1 MGPAPPAAHPH
12 RTARAVP
19 HRADQAPLI
28 ALPARPA
35 YRAATQVYEDAR
47 VANVA
52 VVGAQWGDEG
62 KGKIVDWLASRADA
76 VVRFQGGHNAGHTL
90 VVDGAVY
97 KLSLL
102 PSGIVT
108 GTLSLIGNGVVLDPW
123 ALKDEIERLRA
134 QGVEITPDNFAL
146 ADTCPLILPLHR
158 DLDGL
163 REAAA
168 GSGKIGTTG
177 RGIGPAYEDKVGRRA
192 IRVCDL
198 IDPDALDTQLDR
210 LCAHHDALRAGFGQ
224 PPVDRAALVAE
235 LEGIAPFVLEFAQ
248 PVWSRLNAV
257 RKAGKRILFEG
268 AQGVLL
274 DVDHGTYPFVTSS
287 NTVSGT
293 AASGSGLGPG
303 AVGFVLGIAKAY
315 TTRVGSGPFP
325 TELDDATGQRLG
337 ERGREFGT
345 VTGRKR
351 RCGWFD
357 AVLVRQACAVSG
369 VTGIALTKLD
379 VLDGFETV
387 RICTGY
393 RLPGGGTIDHYPART
408 ADQLAVEPMY
418 EEMPGWSES
427 TAGARRFADLPANAV
442 KYVQRLQELIETP
455 IALVSTSPER
465 DDTILIRDPFE
476 D

>member
-1 MGPAPPAAHPH
+1 M
-12 RTARAVP
+12 
-19 HRADQAPLI
+19 
-28 ALPARPA
+28 
-35 YRAATQVYEDAR
+35 
-47 VANVA
+47 ANVT
-52 VVGAQWGDEG
+52 VIGAQWGDEG

-90 VVDGAVY
+90 VVGDQVY

-108 GTLSLIGNGVVLDPW
+108 GTLSVIGNGVVLDPW
-123 ALKDEIERLRA
+123 HFRDEVAKLTG
-134 QGVEITPDNFAL
+134 QGVDINTQNLQL
-146 ADTCPLILPLHR
+146 AENACLILPFHR

-163 REAAA
+163 REDASGA
-168 GSGKIGTTG
+168 GKIGTTR

-198 IDPDALDTQLDR
+198 AHLDDLGPQLDR
-210 LCAHHDALRAGFGQ
+210 ICAHHDALRIGFGQ
-224 PPVDRAALVAE
+224 PPIDRQRLLDDLRE
-235 LEGIAPFVLEFAQ
+235 IAGFVLPYAK
-248 PVWSRLNAV
+248 PVWRTLNEAK
-257 RKAGKRILFEG
+257 KAGKRILFEG

-293 AASGSGLGPG
+293 AASGSGLGPS
-303 AVGFVLGIAKAY
+303 ATGFVLGIVKAY

-325 TELDDATGQRLG
+325 TELEDDVGQKLG
-337 ERGREFGT
+337 ERGHEFGT

-357 AVLVRQACAVSG
+357 AVLTRQSCTISG

-379 VLDGFETV
+379 VLDGFEV
-387 RICTGY
+387 VKICTGY
-393 RLPGGGTIDHYPART
+393 KLHGKDLDYFPSHA
-408 ADQLAVEPMY
+408 ADQAAVEPVY
-418 EEMPGWSES
+418 EEMEGWSGT
-427 TAGARRFADLPANAV
+427 TAGARSWAQLPAQAI
-442 KYVQRLQELIETP
+442 KYIQRVQELIETP
-455 IALVSTSPER
+455 VALVSTSPER
-465 DDTILIRDPFE
+465 EDTILVRDPFA

>member
-1 MGPAPPAAHPH
+1 M
-12 RTARAVP
+12 
-19 HRADQAPLI
+19 
-28 ALPARPA
+28 
-35 YRAATQVYEDAR
+35 
-47 VANVA
+47 ANVT
-52 VVGAQWGDEG
+52 VIGAQWGDEG
-62 KGKIVDWLASRADA
+62 KGKIVDGLASRADA

-90 VVDGAVY
+90 VVGNQTY

-108 GTLSLIGNGVVLDPW
+108 GTLSIIGNGVVLDPW
-123 ALKDEIERLRA
+123 ALRDEIAKLRG
-134 QGVEITPDNFAL
+134 QGVEINSENFAI
-146 ADTCPLILPLHR
+146 ADNCPLILPFHR

-198 IDPDALDTQLDR
+198 AHLDQLEPQLDR
-210 LCAHHDALRAGFGQ
+210 LTAHHDALRAGFGE
-224 PPVDRAALVAE
+224 PPIDRERLKADLAE
-235 LEGIAPFVLEFAQ
+235 IADFVLQFAE
-248 PVWSRLNAV
+248 PVWNRLNKV
-257 RKAGKRILFEG
+257 RKAGARILFEG

-274 DVDHGTYPFVTSS
+274 DIDHGTYPFVTSS

-293 AASGSGLGPG
+293 AASGSGLGPSS
-303 AVGFVLGIAKAY
+303 VGFVLGIAKAY

-325 TELDDATGQRLG
+325 TELEDDTGQKLG
-337 ERGREFGT
+337 ERGHEFGT

-379 VLDGFETV
+379 VLDGFDTI

-393 RLPGGGTIDHYPART
+393 RLRGKILDYYPSHA
-408 ADQLAVEPMY
+408 ADQAEVEPIY
-418 EEMPGWSES
+418 EEMDGWQET
-427 TAGARRFADLPANAV
+427 TAGARSYADLPAQAI
-442 KYVQRLQELIETP
+442 KYIQRVQELIETP

-465 DDTILIRDPFE
+465 EDTILIRDPFV